1 MGKLDSYSRAALDC
15 LQLAEATSDPK
26 SRLVLVQMAQMWAD
40 LANQAVK
47 NTTTDLVYE
56 ATPSIVPW

>member
-1 MGKLDSYSRAALDC
+1 MGKLDTYRRAALAC

-26 SRLVLVQMAQMWAD
+26 SRLVLVQMAQTWAD

-47 NTTTDLVYE
+47 NTQTDLVCE
-56 ATPSIVPW
+56 APSIVPW